1 LTGQRLAIK
10 VPLLF
15 DAGQTIGLECRCLQ
29 PQDLNSVCDSAGIPM
44 DQSHNDLTLADILSD
59 PMTLAVMDADG
70 VDPGGLAVTLA
81 RMVAKLE
88 PSAGSIEQDLSH
100 SSTIATL
107 VTAGRKPDVSIELP
121 EGMTTGWD
129 PRMLRNHLRL
139 VSGLILLAFVL
150 CHLTAHSF
158 LLVSLERAGSALD
171 VLMYPWRTAIGTI
184 ILLSALLTHYLN
196 ALWSI
201 YVRRYLCLSRWEW
214 LQLGLGLCIP
224 LLLMLHVTSTRIAES
239 LLDVTSHYS
248 SVLIVQWQLSPW
260 LGMLQVAAV
269 LTVWIHACIG
279 VHFWLRTKAR
289 YTRWRAMFVGLGLL
303 LPTLAL
309 SGYVTAGNQVLRAAT
324 NPNYTE
330 LSFEESNL
338 TDQKRA
344 EIAHI
349 AGMGSAIYVTL
360 VLLPFAGR
368 GMRGWLYRR
377 RRPPLL
383 SHSSG
388 RTMPILPGATVLEA
402 LRENGIPHAS
412 VCGGRARCTTC
423 RILVT
428 KGLDQL
434 PEPSGLEARA
444 LARIGA
450 TPGMRLACQI
460 CPTADISVMPLLAA
474 EAGAADGNV
483 RGGLEGSER
492 LIVVLFVDL
501 RGSTIL
507 GEAKMPYDLLYI
519 LNQFFHEM
527 TKALDATN
535 GHYAQFA
542 GDGLMALYG
551 LNAKDPAIAAADA
564 LRGAR
569 EMLARMDQLN
579 SRLRGDL
586 SQPLRIGIGIHAGEA
601 IVGAMGPPASQII
614 SAIGETVNACARLE
628 SLTKEYDCRVIVSRR
643 AAHMAGLNVK
653 SRKLHRISATGE
665 APPVEFYALNTLA
678 DLHV

>member
-1 LTGQRLAIK
+1 LR
-10 VPLLF
+10 
-15 DAGQTIGLECRCLQ
+15 
-29 PQDLNSVCDSAGIPM
+29 PQDLNSVCDSAGNPM
-44 DQSHNDLTLADILSD
+44 DRYYDEPTLADMLSD
-59 PMTLAVMDADG
+59 PMTLVEMDADG
-70 VDPGGLAVTLA
+70 VDPGGAATLTQ
-81 RMVAKLE
+81 MVGKLE
-88 PSAGSIEQDLSH
+88 PSAGSIDQKSVGN
-100 SSTIATL
+100 TIAK
-107 VTAGRKPDVSIELP
+107 VVVADRMRDGSIELP
-121 EGMTTGWD
+121 EGATTGWD
-129 PRMLRNHLRL
+129 PRILRNNLRL
-139 VSGLILLAFVL
+139 ASGLVLLAFVV

-171 VLMYPWRTAIGTI
+171 VLMYPWRTAIGTT
-184 ILLSALLTHYLN
+184 ILLSALLIHYLN

-201 YVRRYLCLSRWEW
+201 YVRRYLRLSRWEW
-214 LQLGLGLCIP
+214 WQLGLGLCIP

-260 LGMLQVAAV
+260 LGVLQVAAV
-269 LTVWIHACIG
+269 LTLWIHACIG

-289 YTRWRAMFVGLGLL
+289 YTRWRAMFVALGLL

-324 NPNYTE
+324 NPNYTK
-330 LSFEESNL
+330 LLFEDSNL

-344 EIAHI
+344 EIGHI
-349 AGMGSAIYVTL
+349 ARVGSAIYLTL
-360 VLLPFAGR
+360 VLLPFVGR
-368 GMRGWLYRR
+368 GVRGWLYRR

-388 RTMPILPGATVLEA
+388 RTIPILPGATVLEA

-474 EAGAADGNV
+474 EAGAADGTV

-492 LIVVLFVDL
+492 LIAVLFVDL

-551 LNAKDPAIAAADA
+551 LNGKDRAIAAADA

-586 SQPLRIGIGIHAGEA
+586 SQPLRIGIGIHFGEA

-628 SLTKEYDCRVIVSRR
+628 SLTKEYNCRVIVSRR
-643 AAHMAGLNVK
+643 AADMAGLNVK
-653 SRKLHRISATGE
+653 SRKWHRVSATGQ

-678 DLHV
+678 DLTV

>member
-1 LTGQRLAIK
+1 
-10 VPLLF
+10 
-15 DAGQTIGLECRCLQ
+15 
-29 PQDLNSVCDSAGIPM
+29 M
-44 DQSHNDLTLADILSD
+44 DRYYDEPTLADMLSD

-70 VDPGGLAVTLA
+70 VDPGDLAATLTQ
-81 RMVAKLE
+81 MVGKLE
-88 PSAGSIEQDLSH
+88 PSAGSIDQKSVGN
-100 SSTIATL
+100 TIAK
-107 VTAGRKPDVSIELP
+107 VVVADRMRDVSIELP
-121 EGMTTGWD
+121 EGATTGWD
-129 PRMLRNHLRL
+129 PRILRNNLRL
-139 VSGLILLAFVL
+139 ASGLVLLAFVV

-171 VLMYPWRTAIGTI
+171 VLMYPWRTAIGTT
-184 ILLSALLTHYLN
+184 ILLSALLIHYLN

-201 YVRRYLCLSRWEW
+201 YVRRYLRLSRWEW
-214 LQLGLGLCIP
+214 WQLGLGLCIP

-260 LGMLQVAAV
+260 LGVLQVAAV
-269 LTVWIHACIG
+269 LTLWIHACIG

-289 YTRWRAMFVGLGLL
+289 YTRWRAMFVALGLL

-324 NPNYTE
+324 NPNYTK
-330 LSFEESNL
+330 LSFEDSNL

-344 EIAHI
+344 EIGHI
-349 AGMGSAIYVTL
+349 ARVGSAIYLTL
-360 VLLPFAGR
+360 VLLPFVGR
-368 GMRGWLYRR
+368 GVRGWLYRR

-474 EAGAADGNV
+474 EAGAADGTV

-492 LIVVLFVDL
+492 LIAVLFVDL

-527 TKALDATN
+527 IKALDATN

-551 LNAKDPAIAAADA
+551 LNAKDRAIAAADA

-586 SQPLRIGIGIHAGEA
+586 SQPLRIGIGIHFGEA

-643 AAHMAGLNVK
+643 AADMAGLNVK
-653 SRKLHRISATGE
+653 SRKLHRVSATGQ

-678 DLHV
+678 DLQV

>member
-1 LTGQRLAIK
+1 
-10 VPLLF
+10 
-15 DAGQTIGLECRCLQ
+15 
-29 PQDLNSVCDSAGIPM
+29 M
-44 DQSHNDLTLADILSD
+44 DRYYDEPTLADMLSD
-59 PMTLAVMDADG
+59 PMTLVEMDADG
-70 VDPGGLAVTLA
+70 VDPGGAATLTQ
-81 RMVAKLE
+81 MVGKLE
-88 PSAGSIEQDLSH
+88 PSAGSIDQKSVGN
-100 SSTIATL
+100 TIAK
-107 VTAGRKPDVSIELP
+107 VVVADRMRDGSIELP
-121 EGMTTGWD
+121 EGATTGWD
-129 PRMLRNHLRL
+129 PRILRNNLRL
-139 VSGLILLAFVL
+139 ASGLVLLAFVV

-171 VLMYPWRTAIGTI
+171 VLMYPWRTAIGTT
-184 ILLSALLTHYLN
+184 ILLSALLIHYLN

-201 YVRRYLCLSRWEW
+201 YVRRYLRLSRWEW
-214 LQLGLGLCIP
+214 WQLGLGLCIP

-260 LGMLQVAAV
+260 LGVLQVAAV
-269 LTVWIHACIG
+269 LTLWIHACIG

-289 YTRWRAMFVGLGLL
+289 YTRWRAMFVALGLL

-324 NPNYTE
+324 NPNYTK
-330 LSFEESNL
+330 LLFEDSNL

-344 EIAHI
+344 EIGHI
-349 AGMGSAIYVTL
+349 ARVGSAIYLTL
-360 VLLPFAGR
+360 VLLPFVGR
-368 GMRGWLYRR
+368 GVRGWLYRR

-388 RTMPILPGATVLEA
+388 RILPILPGATVLEA

-474 EAGAADGNV
+474 EAGAADGTV

-492 LIVVLFVDL
+492 LIAVLFVDL

-551 LNAKDPAIAAADA
+551 LNGKDRAIAAADA

-586 SQPLRIGIGIHAGEA
+586 SQPLRIGIGIHFGEA

-643 AAHMAGLNVK
+643 AADMAGLNVK
-653 SRKLHRISATGE
+653 SRKLHRVSATGQ
-665 APPVEFYALNTLA
+665 APPVEFYALNTL
-678 DLHV
+678 DELRV

>member
-1 LTGQRLAIK
+1 
-10 VPLLF
+10 
-15 DAGQTIGLECRCLQ
+15 
-29 PQDLNSVCDSAGIPM
+29 M
-44 DQSHNDLTLADILSD
+44 DRYYDEPTLADMLSD
-59 PMTLAVMDADG
+59 PMTLVEMDADG
-70 VDPGGLAVTLA
+70 VDPGGAATLTQ
-81 RMVAKLE
+81 MVGKLE
-88 PSAGSIEQDLSH
+88 PSAGSIDQKSVGN
-100 SSTIATL
+100 TIAKVVAADRT
-107 VTAGRKPDVSIELP
+107 RDVSIALP
-121 EGMTTGWD
+121 EGATTGWD
-129 PRMLRNHLRL
+129 PRILRNNLRL
-139 VSGLILLAFVL
+139 ASGLVLLAFVV

-171 VLMYPWRTAIGTI
+171 VLMYPWRTAIGTT
-184 ILLSALLTHYLN
+184 ILLSALLIHYLN

-201 YVRRYLCLSRWEW
+201 YVRRYLRLSRWEW
-214 LQLGLGLCIP
+214 WQLGLGLCIP

-260 LGMLQVAAV
+260 LGVLQVAAV
-269 LTVWIHACIG
+269 LTLWIHACIG

-289 YTRWRAMFVGLGLL
+289 YTRWRAMFVALGLL

-324 NPNYTE
+324 NPNYTK
-330 LSFEESNL
+330 LLFEDSNL

-344 EIAHI
+344 EIGHI
-349 AGMGSAIYVTL
+349 ARVGSAIYLTL
-360 VLLPFAGR
+360 VLLPFVGR
-368 GMRGWLYRR
+368 GVRGWLYRR

-474 EAGAADGNV
+474 EAGAADGTV

-492 LIVVLFVDL
+492 LIAVLFVDL

-551 LNAKDPAIAAADA
+551 LNGKDRAIAAADA

-586 SQPLRIGIGIHAGEA
+586 SQPLRIGIGIHFGEA

-643 AAHMAGLNVK
+643 AADMAGLNVK
-653 SRKLHRISATGE
+653 SRKLHRVSATGQ

-678 DLHV
+678 DLQV

>member
-1 LTGQRLAIK
+1 
-10 VPLLF
+10 
-15 DAGQTIGLECRCLQ
+15 
-29 PQDLNSVCDSAGIPM
+29 M
-44 DQSHNDLTLADILSD
+44 DRYYDEPTLADMLSD
-59 PMTLAVMDADG
+59 PMTLVEMDADG
-70 VDPGGLAVTLA
+70 VDPGGAATLTQ
-81 RMVAKLE
+81 MVGKLE
-88 PSAGSIEQDLSH
+88 PSAGSIDQKSVGN
-100 SSTIATL
+100 TIAK
-107 VTAGRKPDVSIELP
+107 VVVADRMRDCSIELP
-121 EGMTTGWD
+121 EGATTGWD
-129 PRMLRNHLRL
+129 PRILRNNLRL
-139 VSGLILLAFVL
+139 ASGLVLLAFVV

-171 VLMYPWRTAIGTI
+171 VLMYPWRTAIGTT
-184 ILLSALLTHYLN
+184 ILLSALLIHYLN

-201 YVRRYLCLSRWEW
+201 YVRRYLRLSRWEW
-214 LQLGLGLCIP
+214 WQLGLGLCIP

-260 LGMLQVAAV
+260 LGVLQVAAV
-269 LTVWIHACIG
+269 LTLWIHACIG

-289 YTRWRAMFVGLGLL
+289 YTRWRAMFVALGLL

-324 NPNYTE
+324 NPNYTK
-330 LSFEESNL
+330 LLFEDSNL

-344 EIAHI
+344 EIGHI
-349 AGMGSAIYVTL
+349 ARVGSAIYLTL
-360 VLLPFAGR
+360 VLLPFVGR
-368 GMRGWLYRR
+368 GVRGWLYRR

-474 EAGAADGNV
+474 EAGAADGTV

-492 LIVVLFVDL
+492 LIAVLFVDL

-551 LNAKDPAIAAADA
+551 LNGKDRAIAAADA

-586 SQPLRIGIGIHAGEA
+586 SQPLRIGIGIHFGEA

-643 AAHMAGLNVK
+643 AADMAGLNVK
-653 SRKLHRISATGE
+653 SRKLHRVSATGQ

-678 DLHV
+678 DLQV